1 MFENKQILVFFE
13 YDIFEPPER
22 YKIQRKTALLKCGV
36 SFGGLYWIP
45 SDKCPAGHSL
55 ALELLVLAYSLSNLQ
70 SFDCMF
76 QIHEPQHTKNKW
88 PPFSDHL
95 FLVVGVAGFE
105 PAQA

>member
-55 ALELLVLAYSLSNLQ
+55 ALELRTACSRLLIV
-70 SFDCMF
+70 
-76 QIHEPQHTKNKW
+76 
-88 PPFSDHL
+88 
-95 FLVVGVAGFE
+95 E
-105 PAQA
+105 PAIFRLHVSNP